1 MKRFLEKRGLWLLLA
16 IAVVAVTLAAMSILS
31 STASPL
37 GNLVGVITSP
47 FRSAAQ
53 SVADWY
59 NEKQDYF
66 ADNRALRAENEE
78 LKRQI
83 AEMQADVRD
92 AETALEENER
102 YREMLGLR
110 EKHRSFELESAR
122 VLNRSRS
129 NWTSSLTLNC
139 GTDYGIAVGDCV
151 ITERYELVGAVSEAG
166 YNWCT
171 VLTVIDT
178 DSSLGARVF
187 RTGDVGLAQGDFAL
201 MGQGLLEL
209 SYLPNEGSQ
218 LLPGDLVLSSGL
230 GGYYPADLTIGS
242 VREVRTDD
250 SGAASYAVVQPAA
263 DLETLT
269 QVFVVKD
276 FEIVD

>member
-78 LKRQI
+78 LKRRI

-92 AETALEENER
+92 AETALEENAR

-122 VLNRSRS
+122 VLNRSQS

-151 ITERYELVGAVSEAG
+151 ITERYELVGVVSEAG

-230 GGYYPADLTIGS
+230 GGHYPADLTIGS

-263 DLETLT
+263 ELETLT

>member
-16 IAVVAVTLAAMSILS
+16 IAVVAVTLAAMSIFS

-37 GNLVGVITSP
+37 GNIVGVITSP

-66 ADNRALRAENEE
+66 ADNRALRAANEE

-122 VLNRSRS
+122 VLNRSQS

-151 ITERYELVGAVSEAG
+151 ITERYELVGVVSEAG

>member
-16 IAVVAVTLAAMSILS
+16 IAVVAVTLAAMSIFS

-37 GNLVGVITSP
+37 GNIVGVITSP

-78 LKRQI
+78 LKRRI

-122 VLNRSRS
+122 VLNRSQS

-151 ITERYELVGAVSEAG
+151 ITERYELVGVVSEAG

-230 GGYYPADLTIGS
+230 GGHYPADLTIGS

>member
-122 VLNRSRS
+122 VLNRSQS

-151 ITERYELVGAVSEAG
+151 ITERYELVGVVSEAG

>member
-78 LKRQI
+78 LKRRI

-151 ITERYELVGAVSEAG
+151 ITERYELVGVVSEAG

-230 GGYYPADLTIGS
+230 GGHYPADLTIGS

-263 DLETLT
+263 ELETLT